1 MKERIKE
8 LCKRNDISMNALE
21 KKLGFGAGYI
31 SKLKNS
37 NPNMKKISAIADY
50 FNVSVDY
57 ILYGKSNTEDS
68 FGNMLLS
75 SGLLDRM
82 RMIMEGKD
90 DPGKLGVLIP
100 VLGDVAAGI
109 PISAVE
115 NVIGTEEITRD
126 MAMTGEYFGLRI
138 KGDSMAPRIQDGDV
152 VIVRVQPDANS
163 GDVVIVKVNGD
174 SATCKRLKKYAEGI
188 GLISFNPAYEPIN
201 FTDQECI
208 ELPVTII
215 GKVVENR
222 QKF

>member
-1 MKERIKE
+1 MKLGERIKNIRKE
-8 LCKRNDISMNALE
+8 LGMSVDDLAE
-21 KKLGFGAGYI
+21 KLG
-31 SKLKNS
+31 KNRS
-37 NPNMKKISAIADY
+37 TIYRYENGDIESLPIDILEPIAKALHTTPAHLMEWDKEDQKPKKI
-50 FNVSVDY
+50 
-57 ILYGKSNTEDS
+57 
-68 FGNMLLS
+68 
-75 SGLLDRM
+75 
-82 RMIMEGKD
+82 
-90 DPGKLGVLIP
+90 GVKIP

-188 GLISFNPAYEPIN
+188 GLISFNPAYEPMN